1 LLLKLEIFE
10 EAAICIKSENLT
22 PTDYITPEKDDYY
35 LCLARFLTT
44 QKRFEEALS
53 VLKTLENLE
62 NSMQIYYRLATV
74 HILQAIVY
82 LRMQRRSIAREYLAK
97 AVTLVSNQKLYRTF
111 LDEDPLIA
119 ELLLEVRSTNARFV
133 DELLAMYRQPK
144 LSESPLVEPLSEREQ
159 EILRLIAQGLNN
171 REIGERLIL
180 AVGTVKRHAVNI
192 FGKLEV
198 NSRTEAVARAR
209 DLGLL

>member
-1 LLLKLEIFE
+1 
-10 EAAICIKSENLT
+10 
-22 PTDYITPEKDDYY
+22 
-35 LCLARFLTT
+35 
-44 QKRFEEALS
+44 
-53 VLKTLENLE
+53 
-62 NSMQIYYRLATV
+62 V

-97 AVTLVSNQKLYRTF
+97 AVSLVSNQKLYRTF

-144 LSESPLVEPLSEREQ
+144 LSESSLVEPLSEREQ